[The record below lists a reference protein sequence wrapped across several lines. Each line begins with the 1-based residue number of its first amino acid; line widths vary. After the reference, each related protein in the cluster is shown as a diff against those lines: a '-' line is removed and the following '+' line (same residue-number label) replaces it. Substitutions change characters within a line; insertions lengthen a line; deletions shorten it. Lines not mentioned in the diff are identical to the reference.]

1 MKKTVLFLIFSFFA
15 VILFS
20 NVSYA
25 RFADEK
31 YPPDSSGYA
40 DLTEEEA
47 QDIYENQIKQQN
59 TTAED
64 FINKSGNNYLK
75 SLTVEDATL
84 SPEFERQNERYNVT
98 LNNPEANKII
108 INAEAEDSTAKIE
121 GTGERELTDGIN
133 NIRVTVTAENG
144 NVKFYDLTIQKPYKQ
159 SNLRLNSLEIEG
171 VRENKKNKNVEL
183 NPKFDKEVF
192 EYSVDVTYDVTSLQI
207 NAKAD
212 ENIDVTINGGDPL
225 EVGENIVTIE
235 LSSMEND
242 TQKTTYVL
250 KVNKKEKSNYSYLII
265 IVIIILLILLILLL
279 KKAKKKN
286 RKTRPRH

>member
-1 MKKTVLFLIFSFFA
+1 MKKTVLFLIFSFCA

-31 YPPDSSGYA
+31 YPQDSSGYA

-250 KVNKKEKSNYSYLII
+250 RVNKKEKSNYSYLII

>member
-1 MKKTVLFLIFSFFA
+1 MKKKLLIIILPLC
-15 VILFS
+15 VIILFS
-20 NVSYA
+20 NISYA

-31 YPPDSSGYA
+31 YPPNSSGYA
-40 DLTEEEA
+40 DLTDFEA
-47 QDIYENQIKQQN
+47 QEEYYNRMESQN

-64 FINKSGNNYLK
+64 FINKSGDNYLK

-98 LNNPEANKII
+98 LNNPETKKII

-133 NIRVTVTAENG
+133 NIRITVTAENG
-144 NVKFYDLTIQKPYKQ
+144 NVKFYDLTIELPYNQ
-159 SNLRLNSLEIEG
+159 SNLRLNSLEVEG
-171 VRENKKNKNVEL
+171 VIENKKNKIEKL

-192 EYSVDVTYDVTSLQI
+192 DYSLEVENEVTSLQI

-212 ENIDVTINGGDPL
+212 DNIDVTINGGDTL
-225 EVGENIVTIE
+225 EVGENVVTIE

-242 TQKTTYVL
+242 TQKTTYVI
-250 KVNKKEKSNYSYLII
+250 KVNKKEKSNYII
-265 IVIIILLILLILLL
+265 IIILIIVVLIVLILILA
-279 KKAKKKN
+279 KSKKKHH
-286 RKTRPRH
+286 KIKPHH